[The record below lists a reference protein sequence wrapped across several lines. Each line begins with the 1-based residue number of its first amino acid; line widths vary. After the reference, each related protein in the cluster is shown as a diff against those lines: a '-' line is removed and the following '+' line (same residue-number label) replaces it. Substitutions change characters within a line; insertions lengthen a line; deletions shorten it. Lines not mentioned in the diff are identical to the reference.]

1 MPLSQRIIEDFTE
14 SQYIDFFNNKNN
26 IEYKLGGV
34 IGDINL
40 YHKKPF
46 PRILQS
52 DFHKGAGVFSFL
64 KGLAK
69 SSLPFIQRLILPEAV
84 NFTSNLINSKLQ
96 NKKIDKENLKNL
108 AKQSLKNIAS
118 KALSGGRK
126 RKKYTKK
133 SKVKRQK
140 IKKKNIIFKKYLKKK
155 KSKKKKTNIKKNKNK
170 FKIFHD
176 I

>member
-34 IGDINL
+34 LGDIHL

-52 DFHKGAGVFSFL
+52 DNHKGAGIFSFL

-133 SKVKRQK
+133 FKVRKQK
-140 IKKKNIIFKKYLKKK
+140 NKETKYYFKKIFKKKEKQKKEKQK
-155 KSKKKKTNIKKNKNK
+155 KRKQT
-170 FKIFHD
+170 
-176 I
+176 